1 MSIFILYH
9 TMKKTIKLTE
19 SQLVEF
25 VNQIITENFQ
35 QIDWRNIWFKLRR
48 LSQSFHFPEEDGY
61 FFTFGGLDFEI
72 SKDRDS
78 LHLMEL
84 YRNPREWDSK
94 FRDGEEVL
102 ENYFEKIGKF
112 VDQFNETYDFPFEL
126 MFEMGPRF
134 DMFFYCNFEKK
145 EDPSMSDENPNSYNL

>member
-1 MSIFILYH
+1 MGSCLF
-9 TMKKTIKLTE
+9 
-19 SQLVEF
+19 F
-25 VNQIITENFQ
+25 VLNKNFP
-35 QIDWRNIWFKLRR
+35 D
-48 LSQSFHFPEEDGY
+48 
-61 FFTFGGLDFEI
+61 TGLDIDFRNLEFSKWHGI
-72 SKDRDS
+72 SYKKGG
-78 LHLMEL
+78 
-84 YRNPREWDSK
+84 YTSK
-94 FRDGEEVL
+94 SRFL